1 GDRTG
6 VLGDLGLLRSD
17 DVHDHAAFERLRHAT
32 FHPRGAGLCLDD
44 GAGLGIR
51 HGKAFHTET
60 GNWTD
65 GSSVCRTWPAERAIA
80 RLFQQATFRSSPADT
95 AVRHSLD
102 AYGTP
107 IRPCVFR
114 RCVETSEAPVH

>member
-1 GDRTG
+1 FEGHHGDRTG

-80 RLFQQATFRSSPADT
+80 RLFQQATFRSSPAGT
-95 AVRHSLD
+95 ARSPLTRRLRD
-102 AYGTP
+102 AHPTL
-107 IRPCVFR
+107 CVP
-114 RCVETSEAPVH
+114 TL